1 MIVSV
6 KYREKDF
13 KAFHS
18 NVEDVLQPK
27 VFTYVW
33 PVNWSWVQIS
43 GKRKLINYYNI
54 DNPLTNILNDGMA
67 NIFDF
72 DLSDK

>member
-43 GKRKLINYYNI
+43 GKRKFMNNFNL
-54 DNPLTNILNDGMA
+54 LTNIINDGMA
-67 NIFDF
+67 NN
-72 DLSDK
+72 DLFSYFLS